1 MKKAVIKQIGLVLL
15 VAFSLFLR
23 LYKISSL
30 PPSLNWDEVSHGFNA
45 FSVLETGKDE
55 WGQSFPLIFRA
66 YGDYKLPLYI
76 YLTSLSIKFFGLNI
90 FSVRLVSALAGTGL
104 VLVSYLIALKITKS
118 KSLSFFAAFLT
129 AVSPWSLFVSRA
141 GLEANLAAFLF
152 ALGVY
157 FLINFLDKS
166 DYKKLSYTAFF
177 WGLSVYAYNS
187 ARVLVPLFV
196 LFCLLL
202 FIKTKVSFRHIK
214 LGLIVLSIFSLP
226 VIGQIFNKTGQ
237 ARFNLVA
244 INDEGAVAKIIEQ
257 RQNSKLGPFVTRLIY
272 TRQVNFLHTAFKNYI
287 SNLSPRYLFLR
298 GGSHY
303 QFSMPDHELLY
314 LVISPFLL
322 FGLGRC
328 LFSKEAK
335 VKLLFFWFLA
345 AFIPSAIT
353 KDAPHV
359 LRSILILPAPMIISA
374 YGVGGITERIKGRSL
389 FKGQLLLWV
398 LIFAVL
404 VSFARCPLVAGLF

>member
-1 MKKAVIKQIGLVLL
+1 
-15 VAFSLFLR
+15 
-23 LYKISSL
+23 
-30 PPSLNWDEVSHGFNA
+30 
-45 FSVLETGKDE
+45 
-55 WGQSFPLIFRA
+55 
-66 YGDYKLPLYI
+66 
-76 YLTSLSIKFFGLNI
+76 
-90 FSVRLVSALAGTGL
+90 
-104 VLVSYLIALKITKS
+104 
-118 KSLSFFAAFLT
+118 
-129 AVSPWSLFVSRA
+129 
-141 GLEANLAAFLF
+141 
-152 ALGVY
+152 
-157 FLINFLDKS
+157 
-166 DYKKLSYTAFF
+166 
-177 WGLSVYAYNS
+177 
-187 ARVLVPLFV
+187 
-196 LFCLLL
+196 
-202 FIKTKVSFRHIK
+202 
-214 LGLIVLSIFSLP
+214 
-226 VIGQIFNKTGQ
+226 
-237 ARFNLVA
+237 
-244 INDEGAVAKIIEQ
+244 
-257 RQNSKLGPFVTRLIY
+257 LIY
-272 TRQVNFLHTAFKNYI
+272 NRPVNFLHTAFKNYI

-404 VSFARCPLVAGLF
+404 VSFVHWWQDYFNIYPKAYSWAWQYGYKEAVLFMKENYQNYDKIFVTKRHGEPHEFVLFYFGWNPQDYQNDPLKKWDYHAGWYWVDGFDKFVFLNDWEVSVKAACPKAEKCLLVTSPGNHSNGWSKQSEVKFLDGKTAFEILEK